1 LAVTFAAP
9 GLPDPDDRGW
19 EEEEAMM
26 LDEKMTRRYLGRAG
40 RRTDSPILASRA
52 TINGDMYRTH
62 HEYYSIYH
70 IIFPPKRER
79 RKN

>member
-1 LAVTFAAP
+1 
-9 GLPDPDDRGW
+9 
-19 EEEEAMM
+19 MM